1 MKYGLQLIEL
11 ALKDK
16 KRKKKKKKIIKYPI
30 KDKRWLGFLP

>member
-16 KRKKKKKKIIKYPI
+16 RKKKKGLLSILLKT
-30 KDKRWLGFLP
+30 KDG

>member
-16 KRKKKKKKIIKYPI
+16 RKKKKKKKGLLSILLKT
-30 KDKRWLGFLP
+30 KDG